1 MREADDDDCGR
12 TRRIAV
18 AALLLGT
25 PAMAPAAE
33 ANKPIL
39 DSAERQQP
47 GAIKLWERLV
57 NIDSGT
63 GDMEGV
69 NAVGAVAVE
78 ELKKLGAAI
87 EAIPALPAYGDNIV
101 ARLSGSGKGKILLIA
116 HMDTVFTKGDAGGAA
131 VPHRGRARLRSWRG
145 GRQGRDC
152 RRAVGAENSR

>member
-1 MREADDDDCGR
+1 MMATGR
-12 TRRIAV
+12 VLAAV
-18 AALLLGT
+18 MLLLATAGI
-25 PAMAPAAE
+25 APAVE

-39 DSAERQQP
+39 DSAQRQQP

-87 EAIPALPAYGDNIV
+87 EMVPALAGLWRQHRREPVGLGQRQDPADRPYGHGV
-101 ARLSGSGKGKILLIA
+101 QEGRCR
-116 HMDTVFTKGDAGGAA
+116 GAA
-131 VPHRGRARLRSWRG
+131 VPHRRRTRLWSRRV

-152 RRAVGAENSR
+152 CGAVGAENSR